1 MKKITVEQFK
11 VNLEKVNETV
21 RKSMNKF
28 KTTCLEQTFESLL
41 DKWQK
46 SMARRKKSMKTK
58 KERKCINNNK
68 RRNTTCAT
76 LPIPSPPFVF
86 M

>member
-41 DKWQK
+41 DKWQN
-46 SMARRKKSMKTK
+46 SIARRRQIYENKKG
-58 KERKCINNNK
+58 KEMYKQ
-68 RRNTTCAT
+68 
-76 LPIPSPPFVF
+76 
-86 M
+86 